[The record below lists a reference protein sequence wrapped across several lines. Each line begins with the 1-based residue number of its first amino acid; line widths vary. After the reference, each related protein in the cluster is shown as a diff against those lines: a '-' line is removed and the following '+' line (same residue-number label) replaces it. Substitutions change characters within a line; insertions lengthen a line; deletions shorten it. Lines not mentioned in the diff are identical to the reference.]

1 MDYIIIQS
9 QNVVNQPS
17 KYSLIKSAQNEY
29 LSHENLTLLSKCL
42 LIIYQCHWFSIPVS
56 SRHWNR
62 KPNYETFIPMSDMK
76 VNNKY

>member
-29 LSHENLTLLSKCL
+29 LSHENLTLHSKKKKKKR
-42 LIIYQCHWFSIPVS
+42 HKNNPVNTVIGTS
-56 SRHWNR
+56 LVVG
-62 KPNYETFIPMSDMK
+62 E
-76 VNNKY
+76 

>member
-29 LSHENLTLLSKCL
+29 LSHENLTLLSKKKKKKKR
-42 LIIYQCHWFSIPVS
+42 HKNNPVNTVIGTS
-56 SRHWNR
+56 LVVG
-62 KPNYETFIPMSDMK
+62 E
-76 VNNKY
+76 

>member
-29 LSHENLTLLSKCL
+29 LSHENLTLLRKKKKL
-42 LIIYQCHWFSIPVS
+42 RHKNNPV
-56 SRHWNR
+56 NTVIGTTLVVG
-62 KPNYETFIPMSDMK
+62 E
-76 VNNKY
+76 

>member
-29 LSHENLTLLSKCL
+29 LSHENLTLLSKKKKKDIKITL
-42 LIIYQCHWFSIPVS
+42 
-56 SRHWNR
+56 
-62 KPNYETFIPMSDMK
+62 
-76 VNNKY
+76 